1 MIGKRITSARAL
13 WAAADS
19 GGPVGSRDGQITWP
33 VRSGAVPS
41 LAGGFS
47 AREETAADLG
57 AALVTG
63 AVVVLVPDRR
73 AGMAPG
79 GWLESCGK
87 TQLAVS
93 VAGALWQ
100 SRRVE
105 LLVWIVATSRES
117 VLSGLA
123 EAAVDALGAAAGDE
137 GEALA
142 ARFLGWMHETSRPWL
157 VVFDDVTDVADLTG
171 LWPAGQ
177 AGRVLVTTSDPA
189 ARSSEQGALV
199 HPVGVFSPHEAMSYL
214 MSRLAADPDKR
225 LGAIDLVGDLG
236 YEPMALAQASAVI
249 MNSAMSCR
257 DYQDRFVRSRER
269 MTEAAAAVTWAIS
282 AEHANQ
288 LSPDGSAHS
297 VLALASLLDGRGIP
311 AAVFTAPA
319 AREYLAAGNGDPAD
333 QERARAA
340 VLTAERVGLLS
351 VDRSSTVT
359 MARMSGVVQAAVR
372 AAMPGPALEP
382 TARVAADALVQL
394 WPEDEQPGWLA
405 SALRSCTA
413 SLTEATGELL
423 WAGGCHPVLMRAGL
437 SLDRAHL
444 SGPAVAYWSQLSA
457 VSNRILG
464 RGHPD
469 TLTASEQ
476 LAGAYLRAGRAAEA
490 ASRIRWVLTER
501 VRVLGPD
508 HPSATAA
515 RLNLGRA
522 LMALHNY
529 ADAVPVLERAAGDY
543 ERVRGLDQFETL
555 AARDELAAAY
565 HAAGQYDGAIDLYRQ
580 TLASRESLQ
589 GRQHP
594 ATMTTR
600 QRLADAYLADD
611 RPKEAISH
619 YKRVLG
625 DRERVLG
632 PDHLDTIAARG
643 NLGSAYQAAG
653 RMAAALQLH
662 EQTRAGYER
671 ALGADHPDTL
681 ASSVHLAHTYY
692 AVGRVTDAVTMLRR
706 TLALSE
712 RALAAGDPLTQAV
725 RQSLANI
732 SGG

>member
-1 MIGKRITSARAL
+1 MGKPITSAHAW

-73 AGMAPG
+73 AGVAPG
-79 GWLESCGK
+79 GWLEACGK

-123 EAAVDALGAAAGDE
+123 EAAVDATGAPPGGD

-142 ARFLGWMHETSRPWL
+142 ARFLGWLHETSRPWL
-157 VVFDDVTDVADLTG
+157 VVFDGLADVADLEG
-171 LWPAGQ
+171 LWPAGPT
-177 AGRVLVTTSDPA
+177 GRVLVTTSDPA
-189 ARSSEQGALV
+189 ACSGEQGALV

-236 YEPMALAQASAVI
+236 YEPLALAQASAVI
-249 MNSAMSCR
+249 VSSAMSCR
-257 DYQDRFVRSRER
+257 DYQDRFVRGRAR
-269 MTEAAAAVTWAIS
+269 AAEAAAAVTWAIS
-282 AEHANQ
+282 AEHANA
-288 LSPDGSAHS
+288 LSPDGTAHG
-297 VLALASLLDGRGIP
+297 VLALASLLDGHGIP
-311 AAVFTAPA
+311 AAFFTAPA
-319 AREYLAAGNGDPAD
+319 AREYLAAGDGEAATGE
-333 QERARAA
+333 QARAA
-340 VLTAERVGLLS
+340 LLTAERVGLLS
-351 VDRSSTVT
+351 VDHSNTVA
-359 MARMSGVVQAAVR
+359 MARMSGVVQVAVR
-372 AAMPGPALEP
+372 AELAGQALEP
-382 TARVAADALVQL
+382 AARAAADALAQV
-394 WPEDEQPGWLA
+394 WPGDEKPAWLA
-405 SALRSCTA
+405 SALRSCAA
-413 SLTEATGELL
+413 SLTAAAGELL
-423 WAGGCHPVLMRAGL
+423 WDHGCHPLLFRTGE
-437 SLDRAHL
+437 SLDASRL
-444 SGPAVAYWSQLSA
+444 TGSAVAYWAQLSA
-457 VSNRILG
+457 MSNRILG
-464 RGHPD
+464 RAHPD
-469 TLTASEQ
+469 TLTASER
-476 LAGAYLRAGRAAEA
+476 LAGGYLRAGRAAEA
-490 ASRIRWVLTER
+490 VSRVRWVLTER
-501 VRVLGPD
+501 VRVLGPE
-508 HPSATAA
+508 HPSAIAA

-529 ADAVPVLERAAGDY
+529 RDAVTVLDRAASDY
-543 ERVRGLDQFETL
+543 ERIRGLDQPDTL
-555 AARDELAAAY
+555 AARDELAAA
-565 HAAGQYDGAIDLYRQ
+565 HRAAGRYADAIGLYRQ

-589 GRQHP
+589 GTQHP
-594 ATMTTR
+594 DTVTTR

-619 YKRVLG
+619 ARRVLS
-625 DRERVLG
+625 DTERALG
-632 PDHLDTIAARG
+632 PDDLDTIAARG
-643 NLGSAYQAAG
+643 MLASAYQAAG
-653 RMAAALQLH
+653 RTAAALQLH
-662 EQTRAGYER
+662 EQTREGYER
-671 ALGADHPDTL
+671 ALGPEHPDTL
-681 ASSVHLAHTYY
+681 ASSAKLAHAYY
-692 AVGRVTDAVTMLRR
+692 AAGRVTDAVTMLRQ

-712 RALAAGDPLTQAV
+712 RALPPGDPLTRAV